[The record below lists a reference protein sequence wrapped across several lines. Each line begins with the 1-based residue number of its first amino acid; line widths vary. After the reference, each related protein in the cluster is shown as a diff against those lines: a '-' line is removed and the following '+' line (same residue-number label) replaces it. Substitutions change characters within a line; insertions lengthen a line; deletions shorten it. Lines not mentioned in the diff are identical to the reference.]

1 MLLQKG
7 CVGKSGLIC
16 RNPPIERWYHKIV
29 IGVRV
34 SPLVTLLD
42 RALQVVLCEHR
53 HILGQGVYV
62 LHAQNQAYL
71 LPVRARGGYTKNHV
85 TNVASQASCVLHSL
99 PVSYYEAAEQ
109 KHVLG
114 VELV

>member
-29 IGVRV
+29 IRVRV
-34 SPLVTLLD
+34 SPLVTLD

-71 LPVRARGGYTKNHV
+71 LPVRGGYIKNHV
-85 TNVASQASCVLHSL
+85 TNVASQASYV
-99 PVSYYEAAEQ
+99 
-109 KHVLG
+109 
-114 VELV
+114 